1 MWSGVGMWGSGGC
14 RACGLGCEC
23 GGVGGV
29 ELVVWGANA
38 GVRGGGVELVVW
50 GANAGVRGG
59 VELVVWGANAGVR
72 GV

>member
-1 MWSGVGMWGSGGC
+1 MVWGANAGMRGC

-23 GGVGGV
+23 GG
-29 ELVVWGANA
+29 E
-38 GVRGGGVELVVW
+38 R
-50 GANAGVRGG
+50 G